1 MIKGEREGGREGV
14 GWVGVDTVIIVVV
27 SSVQGKHMP
36 SAGGSLSLSVPPN
49 FIFLKKKTEN
59 QIEKST
65 NFTHSLW
72 TGGGRGRVLKVF
84 DNHNVRRS
92 TSEETNRVF
101 MIMTFAH
108 LFCQCVLTFFLNIHH
123 AILCLSLCFF
133 PAMPCLCF
141 LTSSELTTKASP
153 L

>member
-36 SAGGSLSLSVPPN
+36 SAGGSLSLSVPQN

-65 NFTHSLW
+65 NFTHS
-72 TGGGRGRVLKVF
+72 
-84 DNHNVRRS
+84 
-92 TSEETNRVF
+92 
-101 MIMTFAH
+101 
-108 LFCQCVLTFFLNIHH
+108 
-123 AILCLSLCFF
+123 
-133 PAMPCLCF
+133 P
-141 LTSSELTTKASP
+141 SP
-153 L
+153 LLSRTG